1 MKAKFTLVMLFVAA
15 FAGLYAQQ
23 APNSGFETW
32 TNAANPDGWVTIESI
47 FGAPFG
53 LASKDTVVKAEGTA
67 SLKLKT
73 DSIQAG
79 PTKRLVA
86 GIASL
91 GTGAYSPTT
100 GFSFD
105 GIAFHFRPDTLF
117 FTYKLTSPGTD
128 TGSLSIYLY
137 TGSATQLGGGLYLNA
152 SANFATV
159 YVPLT
164 AQYSGAT
171 IPDSLNLQITSSN
184 VAPVQG
190 TTLNIDAIRFGYVNA
205 PSLVEEI
212 DNSITMNVF
221 PNPAANYTNVTFSEP
236 MNNSS
241 IMVFD
246 LTGRVVTHEL
256 VNGSSHQFNTGDWAT
271 GTYTFSLINADSKV
285 VGKGRINVA
294 H

>member
-32 TNAANPDGWVTIESI
+32 SAATNPDGWSTFESI
-47 FGAPFG
+47 FGQPFG
-53 LASKDTVVKAEGTA
+53 LVSKDTTTKVEGTA
-67 SLKLKT
+67 SIKIKT

-79 PTKRLVA
+79 PSKQLIA
-86 GIASL
+86 GVASL
-91 GTGAYSPTT
+91 GAASYSPPN
-100 GFSFD
+100 SFNFF
-105 GIAFHFRPDTLF
+105 GIPFHFRPDSLF
-117 FTYKLTSPGTD
+117 FTYKYSSPGAD
-128 TGSLSIYLY
+128 TGSLSLYLY
-137 TGSATQLGGGLYLNA
+137 NDTATQLGGGLPLTA
-152 SANFATV
+152 KANWSLV
-159 YVPLT
+159 YVPLSDY
-164 AQYSGAT
+164 YSDAT
-171 IPDSLNLQITSSN
+171 IPDSLNIQLTSSN
-184 VAPVQG
+184 MNPVTG
-190 TTLNIDAIRFGYVNA
+190 SILNVDAIRFGYVSV

-212 DNSITMNVF
+212 DNSIALNVF